1 MSSMSKFP
9 AAESE
14 AADRL
19 EDQGTTLF
27 DVLVALSRHKR
38 MIIVIPL
45 VVAIIAAAASF
56 MIPKS
61 YKASTNLLPPQQSQ
75 SSASMLLS
83 QLGSI
88 AGMAGGIAGIKNPND
103 LYIGMLKS
111 RTIADK
117 LIEKYDLKKVYDTE
131 SQEVARKKLAEN
143 TNISSGKDGLIVIEI
158 EDENQ
163 KLVAKLANGYV
174 DELFQLTKNLTVT
187 EASQRRAFFE
197 RQLEHAKDNLAN
209 AEMSLKGSLDTGGV
223 ISVDTQSRAV
233 LETAARLRAQI
244 SAKEIQLNSMR
255 PFVTSSHPEYK
266 RTEQELSSLRDEL
279 AKLERGTGSEAAE
292 TAADNRSSTGG
303 LSSIKLLRNVKYY
316 QMLYELLAKQYEV
329 ARLDEAKEPS
339 MIQILDRAVDPE
351 RPFKPKRLIIV
362 FITTMFA
369 FLLTIVAALLLEAK
383 RKLLASAA
391 GAARWTEIKS
401 NLRSK

>member
-9 AAESE
+9 INESE
-14 AADRL
+14 TVDNL
-19 EDQGTTLF
+19 EENGPTLF
-27 DVLVALSRHKR
+27 DVAVALSRHKR
-38 MIIVIPL
+38 KIILIPL
-45 VVAIIAAAASF
+45 VVAVIAAATSF

-61 YKASTNLLPPQQSQ
+61 YKASTNLLPPQQAQ

-83 QLGSI
+83 QLGST
-88 AGMAGGIAGIKNPND
+88 AGMAAGVAGIKNPND

-111 RTIADK
+111 RTVADK
-117 LIEKYDLKKVYDTE
+117 LIEKYGLKTVYSTE

-143 TNISSGKDGLIVIEI
+143 TTISSGKDGLIVIEA

-163 KLVAKLANGYV
+163 KLVAQIANGYV

-244 SAKEIQLNSMR
+244 SAKEIQLNAMR

-279 AKLERGTGSEAAE
+279 TKLERGTGTTEAAIE
-292 TAADNRSSTGG
+292 RQEKIGG
-303 LSSIKLLRNVKYY
+303 LGNIKLLRDVKYY

-351 RPFKPKRLIIV
+351 RPFKPRRLLIV

-369 FLLTIVAALLLEAK
+369 FLLTVVAVLLLEAK
-383 RKLLASAA
+383 KKLLASAT
-391 GAARWTEIKS
+391 GAAKWAEIKS

>member
-1 MSSMSKFP
+1 MSNFP
-9 AAESE
+9 VAEGETS
-14 AADRL
+14 DRL
-19 EDQGTTLF
+19 EEQGTTLF

-45 VVAIIAAAASF
+45 IVAIIAAAVSF

-61 YKASTNLLPPQQSQ
+61 YKASTNLLPPQQAQ

-88 AGMAGGIAGIKNPND
+88 AGMAGGMAGIKNPND

-117 LIEKYDLKKVYDTE
+117 LIEKYDLKKVYSTE
-131 SQEVARKKLAEN
+131 SQELARKKLAEN
-143 TNISSGKDGLIVIEI
+143 TNISSGKDGLIVIEA
-158 EDENQ
+158 EDENP

-279 AKLERGTGSEAAE
+279 AKLERGTGGDTHEL
-292 TAADNRSSTGG
+292 AADSRTSTGG
-303 LSSIKLLRNVKYY
+303 LGSIKLLRDVKYY

-369 FLLTIVAALLLEAK
+369 FLLTVVAALLLEAK
-383 RKLLASAA
+383 RKLLASPA